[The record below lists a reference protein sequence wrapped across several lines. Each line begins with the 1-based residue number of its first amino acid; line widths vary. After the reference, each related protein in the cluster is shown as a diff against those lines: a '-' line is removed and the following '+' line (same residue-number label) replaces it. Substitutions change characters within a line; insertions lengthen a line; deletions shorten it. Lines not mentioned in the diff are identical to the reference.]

1 MTSPRPR
8 RRLRWAAVALA
19 AAIAPALTG
28 CSGRAEPAALP
39 SARLDLPASS
49 WWGGPSYYSQF
60 PKAAASGWTSP
71 SFFPIGV
78 FVAKP
83 DQADSLRRI
92 GINTFMGVEHDGS
105 SMSSV
110 TGTGMSV
117 LAQLSEWTPE
127 EIGDDP
133 RVVGWNL
140 SDECEMG
147 YSGCGDD
154 EQTQLATQ
162 RGYAQE
168 ARARADGRLLQANF
182 GNGVLGSYWS
192 TTTMKDHLSLVDLSS
207 VDKYAYT
214 SPHVNE
220 LMSESPDWPE
230 GRNPASSF
238 AYGWVQTRMESFS
251 TPAGSK
257 PNWVLVESD
266 KPYLSEDGATSI
278 SADQMAGAVWNA
290 IIKGAS
296 GITYFQHSNDA
307 RCGNYSLVDCSG
319 PRAAAAQINARIS
332 ALAPVLNTE
341 PSTWTFGD
349 GLQTSLRVHDGY
361 AYVLAMTDGGTGRRS
376 FTLPGGLRGHS
387 VEVLD
392 ENRTIALKDG
402 KFTDDF
408 AHEYSHHV
416 YRVVI

>member
-1 MTSPRPR
+1 MRGPGR
-8 RRLRWAAVALA
+8 RRLRFVAAAVAAAVLPGLA
-19 AAIAPALTG
+19 ACT
-28 CSGRAEPAALP
+28 SKAEPTPLP
-39 SARLDLPASS
+39 SAQLPLPASS
-49 WWGGPSYYSQF
+49 WWGGPGYYSQF

-83 DQADSLRRI
+83 EQASSLRQI

-110 TGTGMSV
+110 TGAGMSV

-127 EIGDDP
+127 EVGDDP

-140 SDECEMG
+140 SDECDMG

-154 EQTQLATQ
+154 EQTQLSTQ
-162 RGYAQE
+162 RGYAAS
-168 ARARADGRLLQANF
+168 ARARDDGRLLQANF

-192 TTTMKDHLSLVDLSS
+192 TNTMKEQLSLVDLSS

-214 SPHVNE
+214 SPHVDE
-220 LMSESPDWPE
+220 LIAASPNWPE
-230 GRNPASSF
+230 GKNPASAF
-238 AYGWVQTRMESFS
+238 AYGWVQRQMDSFS
-251 TPAGSK
+251 TPPGSK

-266 KPYLSEDGATSI
+266 RPYLSEEGATSI
-278 SADQMAGAVWNA
+278 SAEQMAGAVWNA
-290 IIKGAS
+290 IINGAS

-307 RCGNYSLVDCSG
+307 GCGNYSLVDCPG
-319 PRAAAAQINARIS
+319 PRAAAAQINAQIA

-341 PSTWTFGD
+341 PATWTFGE

-361 AYVLAMTDGGTGRRS
+361 AYVLAMTDGGTGTRS
-376 FTLPGGLRGHS
+376 FTLPDGLRGHS

-392 ENRTIALKDG
+392 ENRTIAVKDG

-408 AHEYSHHV
+408 PHEYTHHV